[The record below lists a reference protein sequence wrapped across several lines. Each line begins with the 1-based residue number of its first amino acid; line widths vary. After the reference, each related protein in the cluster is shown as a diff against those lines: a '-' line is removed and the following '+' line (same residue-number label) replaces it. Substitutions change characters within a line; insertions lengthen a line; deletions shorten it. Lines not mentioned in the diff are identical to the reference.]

1 MMFLQK
7 YHYQLPQRNSLML
20 GFHST
25 NNRIEDA
32 TKRISTS
39 QLKGH
44 QNKPNYTD
52 PRKFLIENTQK
63 VIAEKQRTP
72 REVRSSNRNYFEK
85 EISVIVKKN
94 PLKIMGCATFK
105 GNIWPLPLLFRNPC
119 LLLLVVPYILSLAS
133 PFLKTS
139 EILVHVNIALVA

>member
-1 MMFLQK
+1 
-7 YHYQLPQRNSLML
+7 ML

-85 EISVIVKKN
+85 DGGPATARQSFTKKKFD
-94 PLKIMGCATFK
+94 LSK
-105 GNIWPLPLLFRNPC
+105 REER
-119 LLLLVVPYILSLAS
+119 ILAA
-133 PFLKTS
+133 KKYR
-139 EILVHVNIALVA
+139 